1 MSSSFEKC
9 LRRVEYRVPTLPT
22 VCLDDDDELAA
33 AAVAE
38 RMTRGATT
46 ERKVV
51 NSVRPSSPIPL
62 NRSLSINGSSF
73 SSAAP

>member
-9 LRRVEYRVPTLPT
+9 LRRGEYRVPTLPT
-22 VCLDDDDELAA
+22 VCLDDDELAA